1 MARQGAIQTD
11 VEYSV
16 FGRDAGLLGSDS
28 NFHAKHPPGTPEG
41 WLNFDSDPNKP
52 GRINTDLAAPLLLS
66 TRSHPVTP
74 HRFES
79 HPARHYS
86 TREFSGRCPTHCP
99 SATLMQKACWLASTL
114 PR

>member
-41 WLNFDSDPNKP
+41 WWNLDSDPNKP
-52 GRINTDLAAPLLLS
+52 GRINTDLAAPLLS
-66 TRSHPVTP
+66 TRSNRGPP
-74 HRFES
+74 QRS
-79 HPARHYS
+79 NASP
-86 TREFSGRCPTHCP
+86 TRTVRCLRC
-99 SATLMQKACWLASTL
+99 
-114 PR
+114 